1 MRWARR
7 RLGIILVVGLVLG
20 GLAFWRHGRA
30 VWVPI
35 YLELIGKRTVAD
47 VLVEYGPVAGAR
59 LRDRFRVAGVSF
71 PPGEIALVGLK
82 EERLLELWARTNGH
96 WVRVHRYEV
105 LAASGQLGP
114 KLREGDRQVPEGV
127 YGIEG
132 LNPNS
137 RYHLSLKVSYPN
149 DFDRQQAAAEG
160 RAELGGD
167 IFIHGKDRSIGCLA
181 MGDDAIEEL
190 FILVAEVGAAHT
202 RVVLAPRDL
211 RSKPLPDGDTPWVRE
226 LHSQLREELS
236 RYVSTR

>member
-1 MRWARR
+1 MRWTGRK
-7 RLGIILVVGLVLG
+7 LGIVLVVGLALA

-35 YLELIGKRTVAD
+35 YLKAVGKRTVAD
-47 VLVEYGPVAGAR
+47 VLAAYGPVAGAR
-59 LRDRFRVAGVSF
+59 LRDRFRVVGVTF
-71 PPGEIALVGLK
+71 PPEEIVLVGLK
-82 EERLLELWARTNGH
+82 EERQLELWAGTNGH
-96 WVRVHRYEV
+96 WVRVHRYAV

-127 YGIEG
+127 YGIDG

-137 RYHLSLKVSYPN
+137 SYHLSLKVSYPN
-149 DFDRQQAAAEG
+149 AHDREQAAAEG
-160 RAELGGD
+160 RTELGGD
-167 IFIHGKDRSIGCLA
+167 IFIHGSNRSIGCLA

-202 RVVLAPRDL
+202 RVVIAPRDL
-211 RSKPLPDGDTPWVRE
+211 RSKPLPTSDAPWVRE

-236 RYVSTR
+236 RYVATP